1 MGYLRIFLRIS
12 AEQPKDF
19 QNNRML
25 KKTQGIVL
33 SAIRYKETSII
44 VKIFTRELGLKSY
57 LVNGVRTQGN
67 KSKIALYQP
76 LTLLE
81 LVVYDKDNGGLQ
93 RISEAQLHS
102 AHQLIPF
109 DFNRT
114 GIALFITEVIS
125 KSIYEN
131 YQNEPLFDF
140 LKKCILHLDSKAVHL
155 GQFPL
160 VFLIEKARF
169 LGFAP
174 EEALGFLSE
183 SRSQPFTAAELNQA
197 ESYLTA
203 LMTDSF
209 ANEVKVSK
217 SLRQKLLDHLLD
229 FYSQHLDNPGNWKS
243 LLILRQIN
251 N

>member
-1 MGYLRIFLRIS
+1 
-12 AEQPKDF
+12 
-19 QNNRML
+19 ML

-76 LTLLE
+76 LTLLD
-81 LVVYDKDNGGLQ
+81 LVVYNKDNGGLQ
-93 RISEAQLHS
+93 RISEAQLHR
-102 AHQLIPF
+102 ANQRIPF
-109 DFNRT
+109 DFTRT

-131 YQNEPLFDF
+131 YQNESLFEF
-140 LKKCILHLDSKAVHL
+140 LKECIIHLDSKEVHL

-160 VFLIEKARF
+160 VFLIEKASF

-183 SRSQPFTAAELNQA
+183 SRSQPFSVSELIQA
-197 ESYLTA
+197 ENYLTA

-209 ANEVKVSK
+209 NNEAKIGK

-243 LLILRQIN
+243 LVILRQLN
-251 N
+251 T

>member
-1 MGYLRIFLRIS
+1 
-12 AEQPKDF
+12 
-19 QNNRML
+19 ML

-44 VKIFTRELGLKSY
+44 VKIFTREIGLKSY

-93 RISEAQLHS
+93 RISEAQLS
-102 AHQLIPF
+102 RAHQLIPF
-109 DFNRT
+109 DFTRT

-131 YQNEPLFDF
+131 YQNEALYDF
-140 LKKCILHLDSKAVHL
+140 LQKCVIELDSKTARL

-160 VFLIEKARF
+160 VFLIEKASF

-174 EEALGFLSE
+174 EKALGYLSE
-183 SRSQPFTAAELNQA
+183 SRSQPFSPAELIQA
-197 ESYLTA
+197 ETYISS
-203 LMTDSF
+203 LMTHSF
-209 ANEVKVSK
+209 SNETKIGK
-217 SLRQKLLDHLLD
+217 LLRQKLLDHLLD

-243 LLILRQIN
+243 LMILRQLN
-251 N
+251 S

>member
-1 MGYLRIFLRIS
+1 
-12 AEQPKDF
+12 
-19 QNNRML
+19 ML

-57 LVNGVRTQGN
+57 LVNGVRSQGN
-67 KSKIALYQP
+67 KSKIGLYQP
-76 LTLLE
+76 LSLLD

-93 RISEAQLHS
+93 RISDAQLFR

-109 DFNRT
+109 DFTRT

-131 YQNEPLFDF
+131 YQNEFLFDF
-140 LKKCILHLDSKAVHL
+140 IVQSVIELDTKETQL

-160 VFLIEKARF
+160 VFLIEKASF

-174 EEALGFLSE
+174 EQALGFLAE
-183 SRSQPFTAAELNQA
+183 SRSQPFSPAELIQA
-197 ESYLTA
+197 ETYLAA
-203 LMTDSF
+203 LMQNSF
-209 ANEVKVSK
+209 SNEYKIGK
-217 SLRQKLLDHLLD
+217 ALRQKLLDHLLD

-243 LLILRQIN
+243 LAILRQIN
-251 N
+251 E

>member
-1 MGYLRIFLRIS
+1 
-12 AEQPKDF
+12 
-19 QNNRML
+19 ML

-76 LTLLE
+76 LTLLD

-93 RISEAQLHS
+93 RISEAQLS
-102 AHQLIPF
+102 RAHQLIPF
-109 DFNRT
+109 DFTRT

-131 YQNEPLFDF
+131 YQNESLFDF
-140 LKKCILHLDSKAVHL
+140 LYKCIILLDSKDVQL

-160 VFLIEKARF
+160 VFLIEKASF

-174 EEALGFLSE
+174 EYALGFLSE
-183 SRSQPFTAAELNQA
+183 SRSQPFSPSELSMA

-203 LMTDSF
+203 LMTSSF
-209 ANEVKVSK
+209 SNEVKIGK
-217 SLRQKLLDHLLD
+217 ALRQKLLDHLLD

-243 LLILRQIN
+243 LIILRQIN
-251 N
+251 E

>member
-1 MGYLRIFLRIS
+1 
-12 AEQPKDF
+12 
-19 QNNRML
+19 ML
-25 KKTQGIVL
+25 KKTPGIVL

-44 VKIFTRELGLKSY
+44 VKIFTRELGLRSY

-67 KSKIALYQP
+67 KSRIALYQP
-76 LTLLE
+76 LTLLD

-93 RISEAQLHS
+93 RISEAQLHR

-109 DFNRT
+109 DFTRT
-114 GIALFITEVIS
+114 GLALFITEVIS

-131 YQNEPLFDF
+131 YQNETLFDF
-140 LKKCILHLDSKAVHL
+140 LQECILHLDSKEAHL

-174 EEALGFLSE
+174 EEALGFLAE
-183 SRSQPFTAAELNQA
+183 SRSQPFSVSELTQA
-197 ESYLTA
+197 EDYLTS

-209 ANEVKVSK
+209 SNETKISK

-229 FYSQHLDNPGNWKS
+229 FYNQHLDNPGNWKS
-243 LLILRQIN
+243 LVILRQIN
-251 N
+251 S

>member
-1 MGYLRIFLRIS
+1 
-12 AEQPKDF
+12 
-19 QNNRML
+19 ML

-67 KSKIALYQP
+67 RSKIALYQP
-76 LTLLE
+76 LTLLD

-93 RISEAQLHS
+93 RISEARLFR

-109 DFNRT
+109 NFTRT

-131 YQNEPLFDF
+131 YQNESLFDF
-140 LKKCILHLDSKAVHL
+140 LQECVIQLDSKEAHL

-160 VFLIEKARF
+160 VFLIKKASF

-183 SRSQPFTAAELNQA
+183 SRSQPFSNTELVQA
-197 ESYLTA
+197 ENYLTA
-203 LMTDSF
+203 LMADSF
-209 ANEVKVSK
+209 SNETKIGK

-243 LLILRQIN
+243 MVILRQLN
-251 N
+251 S

>member
-1 MGYLRIFLRIS
+1 
-12 AEQPKDF
+12 
-19 QNNRML
+19 ML
-25 KKTQGIVL
+25 KKTEGIVL

-57 LVNGVRTQGN
+57 LVNGVRTQGG

-76 LTLLE
+76 LTLLD

-93 RISEAQLHS
+93 RISEAQLAR

-109 DFNRT
+109 DFTRT

-131 YQNEPLFDF
+131 YQNESLFDF
-140 LKKCILHLDSKAVHL
+140 LKECIIELDSKTALL

-174 EEALGFLSE
+174 EEARGFLSE
-183 SRSQPFTAAELNQA
+183 SRSQPFTVTELLQA
-197 ESYLTA
+197 ENYLES
-203 LMTDSF
+203 LMANSF
-209 ANEVKVSK
+209 ANESRIEK

-229 FYSQHLDNPGNWKS
+229 FYSEHLDNPGNWKS
-243 LLILRQIN
+243 LAVLRQVN
-251 N
+251 G

>member
-1 MGYLRIFLRIS
+1 M
-12 AEQPKDF
+12 
-19 QNNRML
+19 
-25 KKTQGIVL
+25 
-33 SAIRYKETSII
+33 
-44 VKIFTRELGLKSY
+44 KIFTRELGLKSY
-57 LVNGVRTQGN
+57 LVNGVRTHGN
-67 KSKIALYQP
+67 KSRIALYQP
-76 LTLLE
+76 LTLLD

-93 RISEAQLHS
+93 RISEAQLHR

-109 DFNRT
+109 DFTRT
-114 GIALFITEVIS
+114 GLALFITEVIS

-131 YQNEPLFDF
+131 YQNETLFDF
-140 LKKCILHLDSKAVHL
+140 LQECILHLDSKEVHL

-174 EEALGFLSE
+174 EEALGFLAE
-183 SRSQPFTAAELNQA
+183 SRSQPFSVSELTQA
-197 ESYLTA
+197 EDYLTS

-209 ANEVKVSK
+209 SNETKISK

-243 LLILRQIN
+243 LVILRQIN